1 MVVSTISA
9 ALVTVLAALGAV
21 IAYRALVSGGVFDLL
36 AERPGG
42 GADPERIQMLAFA
55 FASAAVYGVLGA
67 RKLPEIAADPS
78 LPDVPEWLLAVA
90 GASQLLYLAGKVGR
104 RR

>member
-1 MVVSTISA
+1 MVASVVSII
-9 ALVTVLAALGAV
+9 VVFVFAALGAV
-21 IAYRALVSGGVFDLL
+21 IVYRVLVSGRLFELL

-42 GADPERIQMLAFA
+42 AADPERIQMMAFA
-55 FASAAVYGVLGA
+55 LASVSVYGALGL
-67 RKLPEIAADPS
+67 RRLPEIAADPS

-90 GASQLLYLAGKVGR
+90 GASQLLYLAGKLGR